1 MLINAP
7 LRRDYQAQ
15 YRDLSGVVRY
25 EDIPPTTEDEMASRF
40 RLVVFCWGLFLV
52 ANNVGA
58 QRPTAVRLPGHEAP
72 MSLDSGAVD
81 VILPASAGAV
91 FFAARQVFFELKIPA
106 PISDSAGG
114 YLINGRFIKLR
125 SLAGAPLSTYLNCGS
140 GMTGPNADSYRVT
153 MAIAALVNATGPN
166 TSRLRLTVFA
176 GAENTEGVSKSAVA
190 CGSSGV
196 LEERIARTIRVKIRA
211 AQ

>member
-1 MLINAP
+1 MVSIIRL
-7 LRRDYQAQ
+7 
-15 YRDLSGVVRY
+15 GVLGC
-25 EDIPPTTEDEMASRF
+25 A
-40 RLVVFCWGLFLV
+40 LFLMGDS
-52 ANNVGA
+52 VGA
-58 QRPTAVRLPGHEAP
+58 QRPTAVRLPGHPAP
-72 MSLDSGAVD
+72 MSLDSGTVD

-91 FFAARQVFFELKIPA
+91 FFAARQVFFELKIPT
-106 PISDSAGG
+106 PIADSAGG

-125 SLAGAPLSTYLNCGS
+125 SFAGSPLSTYLNCGS

-166 TSRLRLTVFA
+166 TSRLRLTVLA

-196 LEERIARTIRVKIRA
+196 LEERIAKTIRVKIRGYL
-211 AQ
+211 